1 MYNSLTNLTITELHE
16 QAMTKYNQAIN
27 LLVSVRQSLHTLDST
42 SLIIEYMKLGEFAVS
57 LTPLLGVLNAY
68 HDLAGTVTSKK
79 ENNISAEDCKL
90 IEEARVSITHVL
102 TNIDRQ
108 TILAQQYIKITKE
121 NI

>member
-1 MYNSLTNLTITELHE
+1 MYNNLTITELHE

-27 LLVSVRQSLHTLDST
+27 LLVNVRQSLSTLDSA
-42 SLIIEYMKLGEFAVS
+42 SLILKYMELGEFAVS
-57 LTPLLGVLNAY
+57 LAPLLGVLNAY

-79 ENNISAEDCKL
+79 ENNISSEECKL
-90 IEEARVSITHVL
+90 IEEARVSIANVL
-102 TNIDRQ
+102 ININSQ